1 VEASVALELSSE
13 YGSLY
18 VGEAGVGGGGPGRS
32 AEVKGCRGLVPEEGE
47 ESSSVSVSEPEIGS
61 SSQESARLSVL
72 TLILGC
78 WVVESLSDLSD
89 EATSMMEC
97 QSRMLLH

>member
-47 ESSSVSVSEPEIGS
+47 ESSSVSVSEPEPEMGS

-72 TLILGC
+72 ALVLDC
-78 WVVESLSDLSD
+78 
-89 EATSMMEC
+89 
-97 QSRMLLH
+97 